1 MRTAAAVFL
10 VGTLAIPPVQAGS
23 AAAELGGYSLTA
35 QAAPI
40 SLHIIDPVIPIPAE
54 PQLELSLSYSRA
66 KAEAG
71 PTGRAVS
78 SFLWPGDVV
87 GYGLPELLKNPDG
100 HYPVKVDAAHPGG
113 PKDAVQEPVPAT
125 GTGMKSHADE
135 KVVEASSTMASHST
149 PALPALPGLPLPIPA
164 PGLPIPTSLIAMEGV
179 ASRSRTEVTAD
190 KASATAY
197 STAGTLSLLG
207 GIIKLH
213 GLRAESSASSDGK
226 TGTSTAKVVWKSIT
240 VAGQTF
246 EANEKGITSPAGAV
260 PAPALPAELTKRLAG
275 YGFSIAP
282 PKVDAKNDGATGKVS
297 GQGLTITLDTAV
309 LRTKLGLSLL
319 LDPLLGLLPAEA
331 RNQLTPWLNLAPK
344 FVFIMGSASA
354 DATASPAYEPE
365 PLPPTDSGTGG
376 SGSPGDGGGST
387 GGTGDGGTGTSEAP
401 PTQVASS
408 GWPIFPGVP
417 WYVIALGVLFA
428 AGAAYGLRGFVGGLF
443 GAGGCDLGAAG
454 GVPNLRER

>member
-1 MRTAAAVFL
+1 MKAVALLIGVL
-10 VGTLAIPPVQAGS
+10 VLAPPVQS
-23 AAAELGGYSLTA
+23 AELGGYSMTA

-40 SLHIIDPVIPIPAE
+40 SLHIIDPVIPIPTE

-78 SFLWPGDVV
+78 SLMWPGDVV

-113 PKDAVQEPVPAT
+113 PKDAAQEPVP
-125 GTGMKSHADE
+125 GTGMKSHADD
-135 KVVEASSTMASHST
+135 KTVEASSALASHST

-164 PGLPIPTSLIAMEGV
+164 PGLPIPTALIALEGA

-190 KASATAY
+190 KATATSY

-213 GLRAESSASSDGK
+213 GLRAEATASSDGK
-226 TGTSTAKVVWKSIT
+226 TGSSTSKVVWKSIT

-246 EANEKGITSPAGAV
+246 EANDKGVGPLPV
-260 PAPALPAELTKRLAG
+260 PALPAELTKRLAD
-275 YGFSIAP
+275 YGFSITP
-282 PKVDAKNDGATGKVS
+282 PKVDTQNDGAAGKVS

-309 LRTKLGLSLL
+309 LRNKFGLAWL

-344 FVFIMGSASA
+344 FVFILGSASA
-354 DATASPAYEPE
+354 DASASPAYEPE
-365 PLPPTDSGTGG
+365 PLPPTDSGTSG
-376 SGSPGDGGGST
+376 SGSAGDGGGSS
-387 GGTGDGGTGTSEAP
+387 GGAGDGGTGTSEPP
-401 PTQVASS
+401 PTQVAAT

-417 WYVIALGVLFA
+417 WYLIAIGVLFA
-428 AGAAYGLRGFVGGLF
+428 AGAAYGLRGFVGGML
-443 GAGGCDLGAAG
+443 GGSGCDLGGAN
-454 GVPNLRER
+454 GVPNLRGK